1 MVKYNLNPRSGS
13 LKDNDL
19 FRRFFVCMNYE
30 TRSNNGEKK
39 DPYYS
44 RNESK
49 RNQTGLY
56 IQYGIVDGFDSNE
69 IVHLS
74 YFDENPIELRY
85 YMFGR

>member
-30 TRSNNGEKK
+30 
-39 DPYYS
+39 
-44 RNESK
+44 
-49 RNQTGLY
+49 
-56 IQYGIVDGFDSNE
+56 YGIVDGYDSNE

-74 YFDENPIELRY
+74 YFDASPIELRY

>member
-30 TRSNNGEKK
+30 SRSTAN
-39 DPYYS
+39 
-44 RNESK
+44 SK

-56 IQYGIVDGFDSNE
+56 IQYGIVDGYDSNE

-74 YFDENPIELRY
+74 YFDASPIELRY